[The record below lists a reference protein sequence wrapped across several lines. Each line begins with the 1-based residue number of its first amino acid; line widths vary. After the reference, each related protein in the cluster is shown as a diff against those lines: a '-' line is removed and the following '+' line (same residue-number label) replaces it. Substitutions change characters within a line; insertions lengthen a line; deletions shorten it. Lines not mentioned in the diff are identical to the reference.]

1 MISLFPSVK
10 SPSPIDQKQG
20 RLLTL
25 ALFIVL
31 IFALLLSFSSVVR
44 FHGQQQGYRVNH
56 WIGVLVWIGAFGWLN
71 YHSSLKLPKRDPYI
85 LPIVSLLT
93 GIGLMTIWR
102 LFTNMGLRQSIWIV
116 IASSIVSLGIEFPSF
131 IEYLRRYKYIW
142 LSIGLLLTGLTFLIG
157 TNPSGNGPLLWIEL
171 LGIHFQPSEFLKL
184 FIITFLASFFTDRLV
199 AVQKKFI
206 ILLPTLF
213 VIGAALVLLFFQ
225 RDLGTA
231 IIFLLIFLGF
241 IFSKKGNHGLF
252 VIVPIAAFI
261 TIFLAYSYIDI
272 VRVRIDTWID
282 PFGDPSGASYQI
294 LQSMIAIAEGGIIG
308 TGPGLGS
315 PSLVPV
321 SLSDFIFSAI
331 SEELGLL
338 GAGLVIFL
346 FIFLIYRALKLMV
359 SNKHTFDRYL
369 ALGLAFYFGIQSS
382 LIIGGNI
389 GLLPLTG
396 VTLPFVSYGG
406 SSLVVSFIGMLLL
419 MVISSRSENI
429 PQKEF
434 SQQRRPIVLSLS
446 LIVILS
452 FEMVVTSLES
462 FWFMSPLISRPENPR
477 WVIDD
482 RFSERGEILDRKNQI
497 IITNSGEIGSY
508 QRESNHT
515 PLYPIIGYTNATY
528 GQTGIEET
536 MFEYLR
542 GLEGYPASEIFW
554 QDLLFNQPPSGL
566 DVRLTIDLDLQK
578 AADSL
583 LGNESGAIVLMNAQ
597 TGEILAMASHPYFDA
612 RNLEENWEDLINDPS
627 APLINR
633 VTQGLYPP
641 GAVLFP
647 YIATS
652 EKDLIRENDQ
662 PGIIMNGD
670 LDLDTCAAF
679 PGLEPTW
686 QSLISNGCQSIQAA
700 LAKITGVNNILDL
713 YQNLNFFSPPDLRL
727 NVAQADPPDVE
738 DQDALYSGEGTFN
751 LTPLQVALAASALTN
766 QGILP
771 APRIVN
777 GYQNSHGDWIT
788 LPKLGQNI
796 QAVDTESSLWI
807 TNLLEKPDSPYWQ
820 VISVLNTE
828 DDQSISWFIAGTIPD
843 WQGQPTAVVVLLER
857 NAPDLAEKI
866 GLTLL
871 DQTIQAS
878 PVKQ

>member
-1 MISLFPSVK
+1 MISLFPTAK
-10 SPSPIDQKQG
+10 SPSPTDQKQSG
-20 RLLTL
+20 LLTI

-31 IFALLLSFSSVVR
+31 TFALVLSLSPIVR
-44 FHGQQQGYRVNH
+44 FHGQPAEYRIDH
-56 WIGVLVWIGAFGWLN
+56 WTGVFVWIAAFGWLN
-71 YHSSLKLPKRDPYI
+71 YHSSVKLSKRDPYI

-102 LFTNMGLRQSIWIV
+102 LYPNMGLRQTIWIV

-131 IEYLRRYKYIW
+131 IDYLRRYKYIW
-142 LSIGLLLTGLTFLIG
+142 LSIGLVLTGLTFLIG
-157 TNPSGNGPLLWIEL
+157 TNPSGNGPLLWLEL

-184 FIITFLASFFTDRLV
+184 FIITFLASFFTDRMV

-206 ILLPTLF
+206 IFLPTLF
-213 VIGAALVLLFFQ
+213 IVGTALILLFFQ
-225 RDLGTA
+225 KDLGTA

-252 VIVPIAAFI
+252 LIVPIAALI
-261 TIFLAYSYIDI
+261 TIILAYSYIDI
-272 VRVRIDTWID
+272 VRVRIDAWID
-282 PFGDPSGASYQI
+282 PFGDPSGASYQVI
-294 LQSMIAIAEGGIIG
+294 QSMIAIAEGGIIG
-308 TGPGLGS
+308 SGPGLGS

-338 GAGLVIFL
+338 GAGLIIFL
-346 FIFLIYRALKLMV
+346 YIFLIYRAIKLMV
-359 SNKHTFDRYL
+359 SNQHTFDRYL

-406 SSLVVSFIGMLLL
+406 SSLVVSFIAMLLL
-419 MVISSRSENI
+419 MVISSRSENTH
-429 PQKEF
+429 QKEF
-434 SQQRRPIVLSLS
+434 SQQRRPIILSFS

-462 FWFMSPLISRPENPR
+462 FWFMSPLINRPENPR

-482 RFSERGEILDRKNQI
+482 RFSERGDILDRNNQP

-508 QRESNHT
+508 QRENNHI

-536 MFEYLR
+536 MFDYLR
-542 GLEGYPASEIFW
+542 GLEGYPDSKIFW
-554 QDLLFNQPPSGL
+554 QDLLYNQPPAGL
-566 DVRLTIDLDLQK
+566 DVRLTIDLELQK
-578 AADSL
+578 LADSL

-597 TGEILAMASHPYFDA
+597 TGEILAMASHPFFDV
-612 RNLEENWEDLINDPS
+612 RNLEENWKDLINDPS

-641 GAVLFP
+641 GTALFP
-647 YIATS
+647 FIAITQR
-652 EKDLIRENDQ
+652 DLIRENDQ
-662 PGIIMNGD
+662 PGIIMKD
-670 LDLDTCAAF
+670 FLDLDSCAVY

-686 QSLISNGCQSIQAA
+686 QSLISNGCQSIQAG
-700 LAKITGVNNILDL
+700 LAEMTGVNNILNL
-713 YQNLNFFSPPDLRL
+713 FQNLNFFSPPDLRL

-738 DQDALYSGEGTFN
+738 DRDALYAGEGGFN

-777 GYQNSHGDWIT
+777 GYQNSYGDWIT

-807 TNLLEKPDSPYWQ
+807 TNLLKDPDSPHWQ
-820 VISVLNTE
+820 IVSVVNTE
-828 DDQSISWFIAGTIPD
+828 NDQNITWFVAGTIPD
-843 WQGQPTAVVVLLER
+843 WQGQPTTVVVLLER
-857 NAPDLAEKI
+857 NAPDLAEDI
-866 GLTLL
+866 GLALL
-871 DQTIQAS
+871 EQTIQAS
-878 PVKQ
+878 PIEQ